1 MTTFLTVTLVLVAA
15 APATTDLEP
24 AHTYVVIAGVLQWQ
38 QPGVTGWPTKH
49 RKDEELRDVLL
60 RRGVPAAHMAM
71 LLDEQATFSRIKRA
85 IHSTCRKAAADGD
98 ATLIIY
104 YCGHGGPCG
113 GSDTCFMN
121 YDVIPAEPERTG
133 LLASDLAAMVG
144 KDFKGKRV
152 LFLADCC
159 YSGGM
164 AKAAETLAKSGL
176 QAASLTS
183 ADTTVASTGNWTFTQ
198 TVIDA
203 LEGSAMADKN
213 GDGVITLDEL
223 AGEVGDAMKFLE
235 HQRNGYAKYGLPGSF
250 RIGLAKAA
258 DSPNGANAA
267 TFRIGDYVAAPDDS
281 GRRAGRV
288 VGVRDGKLVVQ
299 FYDYSEKRTVE
310 VAVAKV
316 AKMLPS
322 GMLPLLP
329 GEKSAEIEVEWQ
341 GRWYPATIV
350 KTEGQKTHIHYVGFP
365 DSEDEWVSKERIRK
379 IKKG

>member
-1 MTTFLTVTLVLVAA
+1 MTTFLAAMLVLVAA
-15 APATTDLEP
+15 APAATDLDP

-60 RRGVPAAHMAM
+60 KRGVPAAHMAM

-85 IHSTCRKAAADGD
+85 IHATCRKAAADAD
-98 ATLIIY
+98 ATFIIY
-104 YCGHGGPCG
+104 YCGHGGPSG
-113 GSDTCFMN
+113 GNDTCFMN
-121 YDVIPAEPERTG
+121 YDVIPSDLERTG

-183 ADTTVASTGNWTFTQ
+183 ADSTVASTGNWTFTQ

-203 LEGSAMADKN
+203 LEGSALADKN

-223 AGEVGDAMKFLE
+223 AGEVGDAMKYLE

-250 RIGLAKAA
+250 RIGLAKAG
-258 DSPNGANAA
+258 DSPKGANFAA
-267 TFRIGDYVAAPDDS
+267 FRIGDYVAAPDDS

-316 AKMLPS
+316 AKMLPD

-329 GEKSAEIEVEWQ
+329 GEKPAEIEVEWQ
-341 GRWYPATIV
+341 GRWYPATVV
-350 KTEGQKTHIHYVGFP
+350 KIEGAKTHIHYVGFP
-365 DSEDEWVSKERIRK
+365 DSEDEWVTKERIRK
-379 IKKG
+379 FKKG

>member
-1 MTTFLTVTLVLVAA
+1 MATFLAATLVLVAA
-15 APATTDLEP
+15 APPKTDLEP

-38 QPGVTGWPTKH
+38 QSGLTGWPTKH
-49 RKDEELRDVLL
+49 RKDEELRNVLL
-60 RRGVPAAHMAM
+60 TRGVPAGHVAM

-85 IHSTCRKAAADGD
+85 IHTTCRKAAADAD
-98 ATLIIY
+98 ALLIIY

-113 GSDTCFMN
+113 GNDTCFMN

-133 LLASDLAAMVG
+133 LLASDLATMVG

-164 AKAAETLAKSGL
+164 ARAAKMLAKSGF

-183 ADTTVASTGNWTFTQ
+183 ADTTVVSTGNWTFTQ

-203 LEGSAMADKN
+203 LNGSTLADTN

-223 AGEVGDAMKFLE
+223 AGEVGNAMKYLE
-235 HQRNGYAKYGLPGSF
+235 HQRSRYAKCGLAGKF
-250 RIGLAKAA
+250 RIGTTGPAGRSEPRFGDVKL
-258 DSPNGANAA
+258 
-267 TFRIGDYVAAPDDS
+267 GDYVAAPDDS
-281 GRRAGRV
+281 RRRAGRV
-288 VGVRDGKLVVQ
+288 VRILDGKLTVQ
-299 FYDYSEKRTVE
+299 FYDYSEKRTAE

-316 AKMLPS
+316 AKLLPDGS
-322 GMLPLLP
+322 LPALP
-329 GEKSAEIEVEWQ
+329 GEKPAEIEVEWN
-341 GRWYPATIV
+341 GRWYHATVIT
-350 KTEGQKTHIHYVGFP
+350 TEGARTHIHYVGYP
-365 DSEDEWVSKERIRK
+365 ESDDEWVTKDRIRK